1 MLPQFREN
9 ALHGKKYKSQDKSIR
24 ALYLSTGVLLPALDN
39 DTTLVFPHYKLITSQ
54 AADYFCILV
63 GYFENTVK
71 HFSLVKTFFIML

>member
-1 MLPQFREN
+1 MQLIFFFN
-9 ALHGKKYKSQDKSIR
+9 
-24 ALYLSTGVLLPALDN
+24 N
-39 DTTLVFPHYKLITSQ
+39 DTTLVFPHYKLTTSQ